1 MKKSLFALAALG
13 AFATAAQAQSTV
25 TLYGTFDSSIA
36 LINSVAN
43 GVAAT
48 TTSATA
54 AQTTGSST
62 SFIDGS
68 FATSAWGMRGSEDLG
83 GGMKANFHLESDLL
97 TNNGNTHSDGLFRRA
112 ANVSISDAKLGELFL
127 GRRGNAYIIA
137 TGAMLPVQGNTVHQW
152 RSVIGSSIGDQVS
165 NSVTYMTPKLMDTQ
179 ATVQYGLNNSWEKGD
194 DGTTFGANIINTSI
208 KNLTL
213 LGAYNNSVAAQ
224 YTNAL
229 SYTASGTAANTAA
242 NTITST
248 QLSAANTSVTNR
260 EGFALGMK
268 YKVTPAIEVGTL
280 WAHGRYNTVTK
291 ASGTTLASP
300 INTQATASVAG
311 LGVGYNATPNI
322 LLGANYLRTSFA
334 AAMTNL
340 QAHYMLSKRT
350 RVYSQL
356 TFTQKQT
363 GNVQSGNLAAGAFSA
378 IHCNSSTVTQCSDV
392 ARTSGSTNNP
402 VDAQAYNVGII
413 HNF

>member
-36 LINSVAN
+36 LINGVAN

-165 NSVTYMTPKLMDTQ
+165 NSVSYATPTIM
-179 ATVQYGLNNSWEKGD
+179 ATNVLVQYGLNNSWEKGD
-194 DGTTFGANIINTSI
+194 DGTTFGANLINKSI
-208 KNLTL
+208 KDLTFSA
-213 LGAYNNSVAAQ
+213 AYNNMQASQ

-229 SYTASGTAANTAA
+229 AYTPSGTGANTAA
-242 NTITST
+242 NLLTVT
-248 QLSAANTSVTNR
+248 QLSSANPTVTNR
-260 EGFALGMK
+260 EGYAFGLK
-268 YKVTPAIEVGTL
+268 YRVNPAIEVGTL
-280 WAHGRYNTVTK
+280 WAHGRYNTPTK
-291 ASGTTLASP
+291 ASGTTLTSP
-300 INTQATASVAG
+300 TNTQATASVAAI
-311 LGVGYNATPNI
+311 GVGYQVTPAI
-322 LLGANYLRTSFA
+322 LLGANYARTSFA

-350 RVYSQL
+350 RVYSQI
-356 TFTQKQT
+356 TMTQKQT

-378 IHCNSSTVTQCSDV
+378 IHCNSSTVTACSDV

-413 HNF
+413 HSF